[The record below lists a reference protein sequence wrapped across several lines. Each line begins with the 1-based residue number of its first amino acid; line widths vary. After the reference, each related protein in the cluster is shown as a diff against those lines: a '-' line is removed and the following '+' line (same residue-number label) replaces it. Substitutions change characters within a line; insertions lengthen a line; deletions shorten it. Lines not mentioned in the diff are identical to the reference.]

1 MKSKRLHKKYKV
13 IFFRG
18 EAFNSQI
25 NKEVHKNKK
34 TIDFINQFF
43 LQIKSVT

>member
-25 NKEVHKNKK
+25 NKEIHKNKK
-34 TIDFINQFF
+34 KQ
-43 LQIKSVT
+43 

>member
-13 IFFRG
+13 TFFRG
-18 EAFNSQI
+18 ETFKSQI

-34 TIDFINQFF
+34 Q
-43 LQIKSVT
+43 